1 MRSMLMKCTDLAP
14 RRSGKKDAAFRLN
27 PVFQMQLQRAL
38 SGAIGPP
45 KDHLPPALDSQ
56 KPTPADLNEYALKQ
70 WEALLLYL
78 ANAGLPGGER
88 RGDQEP
94 SKMVQG
100 LLRRAG
106 LVGNSEEGIR
116 MSDAGFQ
123 FLLMDVYKQLW
134 QVVREYVAEIEVSG
148 VCIVFVCGSESVP
161 SILAFAPA
169 FTPPED
175 QVAGRLTIERYSKRM
190 FYGAVQMSTITRL
203 PSDGLSLDV
212 SVADKSAV
220 LHDTH
225 TLLALDT
232 LFNMVT

>member
-1 MRSMLMKCTDLAP
+1 MLMKCTDLPP
-14 RRSGKKDAAFRLN
+14 RRSGKKDAAYRLN
-27 PVFQMQLQRAL
+27 PVFQLQLQRAL

-45 KDHLPPALDSQ
+45 KDHLPPTLDSQ

-106 LVGNSEEGIR
+106 LVGSSDEGIR

-134 QVVREYVAEIEVSG
+134 QVVREYVAEIEVGS
-148 VCIVFVCGSESVP
+148 VCKVFVRASESFP
-161 SILAFAPA
+161 STLAFAPA
-169 FTPPED
+169 FTPPQD
-175 QVAGRLTIERYSKRM
+175 QVAGR
-190 FYGAVQMSTITRL
+190 STIDSSFENVLWET
-203 PSDGLSLDV
+203 
-212 SVADKSAV
+212 VARCNQY
-220 LHDTH
+220 TY
-225 TLLALDT
+225 
-232 LFNMVT
+232 